1 MLMWDQPA
9 HLFAAKTLLQIN
21 INFLLGFNL
30 PLSCHEIQIRL
41 QKGYEPY
48 CVEVVHKGYRN
59 SLCHLSWAA
68 CREVVRFN
76 KLFG

>member
-1 MLMWDQPA
+1 MLMRDQPA
-9 HLFAAKTLLQIN
+9 HLFAAKILLEKNITFFTRIN
-21 INFLLGFNL
+21 LA
-30 PLSCHEIQIRL
+30 LSCHEIQIRL
-41 QKGYEPY
+41 QKGYKPY
-48 CVEVVHKGYRN
+48 CVVVHKGYRN